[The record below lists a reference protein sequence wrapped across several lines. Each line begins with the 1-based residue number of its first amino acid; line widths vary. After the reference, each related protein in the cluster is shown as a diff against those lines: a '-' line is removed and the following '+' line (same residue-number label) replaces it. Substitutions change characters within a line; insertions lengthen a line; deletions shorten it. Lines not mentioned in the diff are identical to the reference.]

1 MMNKIK
7 HFFAT
12 ALLGGVTVILP
23 GILTIMVFTWLFQK
37 VNGII
42 SPLTEALIQH
52 WRGVEQLAAF
62 LVIAVI
68 VTICFFVGL
77 AERTRLG
84 HMLFDWIESTLMERI
99 PGYKIIKETVG
110 HFLGKKDSPFSS
122 VAIVRLY
129 NSDTWATAFITDRH
143 ENGHFTVFV
152 PTGPNPTS
160 GQIFHLPAEAVRP
173 VDYPVDATMRT
184 IISCG
189 VGSKDLLR
197 QVK

>member
-1 MMNKIK
+1 MEKIK
-7 HFFAT
+7 RFFGT
-12 ALLGGVTVILP
+12 VLLGGVTVILP
-23 GILTIMVFTWLFQK
+23 GILTVMVFSWLFEQ
-37 VNGII
+37 VNNLIA
-42 SPLTEALIQH
+42 PFTQALIQH
-52 WRGVEQLAAF
+52 WQGVEQLAAIF
-62 LVIAVI
+62 VVAVI
-68 VTICFFVGL
+68 ITICFFVGL

-84 HMLFDWIESTLMERI
+84 HYLFDWIESTLMERI

-143 ENGHFTVFV
+143 DDGHFTVFV

-160 GQIFHLPAEAVRP
+160 GQIFHLPPDAVKQVNYSAE
-173 VDYPVDATMRT
+173 ATMRS

-189 VGSKDLLR
+189 AGSKELMR
-197 QVK
+197 HIK